1 MARPLAK
8 VTAQIENFIRA
19 EARGE
24 NVLDI
29 RRKYFGITPEST
41 ESQIHSVENLMS
53 RWRKRP
59 EYKQIWDDELAATVR
74 RYVPGAVGRIMKQID
89 GNNDWL
95 SNKAANDVITLA
107 KTVGLIQ
114 SSEQA
119 VKVQIEGMPDLG
131 SPDDN
136 G

>member
-1 MARPLAK
+1 MARPFGK

-24 NVLDI
+24 P
-29 RRKYFGITPEST
+29 Y
-41 ESQIHSVENLMS
+41 ENLLAIFGVDENTDPKVKHNIQCKMS
-53 RWRKRP
+53 DWRKRP
-59 EYKQIWDDELAATVR
+59 EYKQIWDDELSQTVR
-74 RYVPGAVGRIMKQID
+74 RYVPGAVAQIMKQIK
-89 GNNDWL
+89 GGNDWL

-119 VKVQIEGMPDLG
+119 IKVQVEGMPDLG
-131 SPDDN
+131 SPEDN